1 MNQLEFIAFIYLFF
15 WIKCLR
21 LLNYFKLIMV
31 TFQLMLM
38 FLNSLTESKK
48 IELSCWPMLHGLTD
62 PADRTKGPKKKKRN
76 VIEHSLWWWE
86 REKKLWKPFRHPYAQ
101 AKWGG
106 YRLEWLSPRS
116 NVSATGQN
124 KKNRSGKCF
133 PIVTRI
139 YRCIWCA
146 CLCVFHREKTTLC
159 FHHSHSLFTQGGGE
173 CVCVDVGRQR
183 TAVSGCGQ
191 CSSASALPN
200 YKQVKLQQ
208 DLSTISSVQHC
219 EFEVCHYCIW
229 CQVTATLRREGLFS
243 ALGHVQVRG
252 IDSINEDRQ
261 NKEHSE
267 SCEQRPLWKS
277 PQKWEAQEQRPRDLK
292 EKWKSKRGIKD

>member
-1 MNQLEFIAFIYLFF
+1 MCQQRDKIRKTAQESVFPSWPESIGASDVHACVCSTERRQLSAFTTHIHY
-15 WIKCLR
+15 
-21 LLNYFKLIMV
+21 
-31 TFQLMLM
+31 
-38 FLNSLTESKK
+38 S
-48 IELSCWPMLHGLTD
+48 
-62 PADRTKGPKKKKRN
+62 
-76 VIEHSLWWWE
+76 
-86 REKKLWKPFRHPYAQ
+86 
-101 AKWGG
+101 
-106 YRLEWLSPRS
+106 
-116 NVSATGQN
+116 
-124 KKNRSGKCF
+124 
-133 PIVTRI
+133 
-139 YRCIWCA
+139 
-146 CLCVFHREKTTLC
+146 HR
-159 FHHSHSLFTQGGGE
+159 GE
-173 CVCVDVGRQR
+173 ECVDVGRQR

-243 ALGHVQVRG
+243 ALGHVQVCG
-252 IDSINEDRQ
+252 VDSINQDRQ

-277 PQKWEAQEQRPRDLK
+277 PQKCEAQEQRPRDLK